1 MVGQRVY
8 QPRHD
13 PWHFHTFPP
22 QPTHLRQIKL
32 ISFPNILIWFDTIV
46 LWFIWQQHYP
56 TTCSRSHLITLWG
69 IELAERFLCK
79 CLCWVDYINEEQLS
93 DKFGRPQTA
102 NLQFLLLTRPF
113 WSESYISCLCESPRK
128 AWCALS
134 FLLFEHVIC
143 FQWQSQ
149 CNVGLWFGFLW
160 WSKVLLQFVV
170 FVIGPVVGWI
180 LMQNSWLQKSTG
192 QIFAIFLITNF
203 SGSAT

>member
-22 QPTHLRQIKL
+22 QPIHLRQIKL
-32 ISFPNILIWFDTIV
+32 ISFPNILIWFD
-46 LWFIWQQHYP
+46 LIWYYS
-56 TTCSRSHLITLWG
+56 TMIHLTATLPNNLFTLPSYNITLWG

-113 WSESYISCLCESPRK
+113 WSESHISCLLEDSPTEER
-128 AWCALS
+128 ALERGKLVS
-134 FLLFEHVIC
+134 GCSTLLGRRIKVI
-143 FQWQSQ
+143 FFP
-149 CNVGLWFGFLW
+149 LR
-160 WSKVLLQFVV
+160 
-170 FVIGPVVGWI
+170 
-180 LMQNSWLQKSTG
+180 
-192 QIFAIFLITNF
+192 
-203 SGSAT
+203 